1 MNKKGQK
8 KVFEFLFWAAVIYVA
23 VGVSLFMIQ
32 RTFMYFP
39 SKVTQSRAV
48 FNAQDMDIVTF
59 KTEDGL
65 SLGAWYKAPV
75 DGKPIIVLFHGNASH
90 MGISALKVRSFL
102 DSGYGAFLPAY
113 RGYAGNPG
121 KPTEEGL
128 YLDGRAAISWLLE
141 NGYQQSDIII
151 YGESLG
157 TGVSIELASKYYKD
171 VKGLVLESPYTSFI
185 DLAKRTYFWLPL
197 NLVMRDRYE
206 SIDKIA
212 YVQAPIFIVRGGKDT
227 LVPPAMGQRLFDA
240 AKAEK
245 QIKTLE
251 NSGHN
256 DMHQNGVDQYIMHFV
271 TGL

>member
-1 MNKKGQK
+1 MSKKDKNK
-8 KVFEFLFWAAVIYVA
+8 VLEFLFWTAVVYVA
-23 VGVSLFMIQ
+23 VCTSLFLIQ

-48 FNAQDMDIVTF
+48 FNAQDMDVVSF
-59 KTEDGL
+59 NTEDGL
-65 SLGAWYKAPV
+65 ELAAWYKAPET
-75 DGKPIIVLFHGNASH
+75 GKPIIVLFHGNASH

-102 DSGYGAFLPAY
+102 DAGYGAFLPAY
-113 RGYAGNPG
+113 RGYAGNKG
-121 KPTEEGL
+121 RPTEQGL

-141 NGYQQSDIII
+141 NGYEQSDIII

-157 TGVSIELASKYYKD
+157 TGVSVELASKYYKD
-171 VKGLVLESPYTSFI
+171 VRGVILESPYTSFI

-206 SIDKIA
+206 NIDKIA
-212 YVQAPIFIVRGGKDT
+212 DIQAPIFIVRGAKDT
-227 LVPPAMGQRLFDA
+227 LVPPEMGQRLFDA

-245 QIKTLE
+245 HIKTLE

>member
-1 MNKKGQK
+1 MIKRSKNK
-8 KVFEFLFWAAVIYVA
+8 VLELLFCFFVVYVA
-23 VGVSLFMIQ
+23 VGTSLFMIQ

-39 SKVTQSRAV
+39 TKAVQSRSV
-48 FNAQDMDIVTF
+48 FNAQDMDVVSF

-65 SLGAWYKAPV
+65 ELRAWYKAPEG
-75 DGKPIIVLFHGNASH
+75 DKPVITLFHGNASH

-128 YLDGRAAISWLLE
+128 YLDGRAAMSWLLE
-141 NGYQQSDIII
+141 NGYQQSDIVI

-212 YVQAPIFIVRGGKDT
+212 DVQAPIFIVRGGKDT
-227 LVPPAMGQRLFDA
+227 LVPPEMGQRIFDA

-251 NSGHN
+251 ESGHN